1 MAVHYAG
8 CCHPVPG
15 DHILGV
21 VTTGKGV
28 TIHTSDCETL
38 HQFAETPERLLDVN
52 WTATLPEQAQHVAR
66 ISLVV
71 IHQPGTIAAIS
82 AIMAR
87 ENANI
92 IHLKIN
98 NRTPEFYEI
107 SVDLDVRNLD
117 HLMSIIAA
125 LRMSQRVLSVER
137 G

>member
-1 MAVHYAG
+1 M
-8 CCHPVPG
+8 PG

-21 VTTGKGV
+21 VITGKGV

-38 HQFAETPERLLDVN
+38 DQFVETPERLLDVK
-52 WTATLPEQAQHVAR
+52 WTTELPEQAQHVAR

-71 IHQPGTIAAIS
+71 IHQPGTIAALT
-82 AIMAR
+82 AIIAR

-98 NRTPEFYEI
+98 NRTPEFYEMT
-107 SVDLDVRNLD
+107 VDLDVRNLD
-117 HLMSIIAA
+117 HLMAIIAA
-125 LRMSQRVLSVER
+125 LRMSQRIISVER